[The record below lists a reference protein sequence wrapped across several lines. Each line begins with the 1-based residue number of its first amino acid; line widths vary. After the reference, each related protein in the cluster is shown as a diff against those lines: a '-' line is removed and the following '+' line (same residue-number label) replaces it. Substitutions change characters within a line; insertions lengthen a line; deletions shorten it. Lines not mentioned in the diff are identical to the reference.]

1 MNRTGAGP
9 ESDAAIEAANRK
21 QAEYYRRLLVEHREE
36 IDHAIIEYVDALG
49 KGGKIDVASARELRQ
64 IIRKAERERQAV
76 DRMITVID
84 ERFPIM
90 HRPGLP
96 DQSPGDGR
104 PLVPMSPRRRPNI
117 AVDRSHDQRVS

>member
-36 IDHAIIEYVDALG
+36 IDHAIVEYVDALG
-49 KGGKIDVASARELRQ
+49 KGGKIDIASARELRQ

-90 HRPGLP
+90 QRPGPP
-96 DQSPGDGR
+96 DQSPADGR